1 MVAIQFDKK
10 YNETLLVAE
19 LESVFNDRWISH
31 FNTKDFNGDWKSIAL
46 RSASGNSTDIYANQ
60 AQGFLDTPLLATL
73 KYINSILQE
82 WKCEKETV
90 RFMALYPGAEIKPH
104 KDLGCNYAEGNFRL
118 HIPILTNTGV
128 DFIVDGINYSLQPG
142 SCWYMDFS
150 KFHSVKNSGE
160 TVRVHLVIDCL
171 RNDWTD
177 ELFKQN
183 GYVEEEKKMS
193 IAEVEM
199 IIAQLQTHQTETAEN
214 LIVQLKQQHGL
225 S

>member
-1 MVAIQFDKK
+1 MVAIEFKKK
-10 YNETLLVAE
+10 YSEALLMAE

-31 FNTKDFNGDWKSIAL
+31 FNTKDFNGQWTSIAL
-46 RSASGNSTDIYANQ
+46 RSASGNATDIYANYTEEYK
-60 AQGFLDTPLLATL
+60 DTRLLTQL
-73 KYINSILQE
+73 PYINSILQE

-104 KDLGCNYAEGNFRL
+104 KDLGCSYPDGNFRL
-118 HIPILTNTGV
+118 HIPILTNLAV
-128 DFIVDGINYSLQPG
+128 DFIVDGINYSLQAG

-150 KFHSVKNSGE
+150 KVHSVKNGGE

-183 GYVEEEKKMS
+183 GYLEEEKKMP
-193 IAEVEM
+193 IDEVKI
-199 IIAQLQTHQTETAEN
+199 IIAQLETHQTETAQD
-214 LIVQLKQQHGL
+214 LIKQLKQQYGL
-225 S
+225 